1 MLKKNVYVLYPPG
14 YSGSF
19 INWAI
24 NISDSDLFEHTVK
37 NPTNTSD
44 SDIFGGAGTAH
55 LHTRIPTHQD
65 VIQHLTW
72 MLYNQ
77 PDGPRVY
84 VINAKRNFTYLSI
97 NLIAQYDPDGVFINI
112 HAGNDDLTGSFG
124 TINCITKWPIYLP
137 ALLALNP
144 LVSSTP
150 LHKEFDPTNCAND
163 IAFRNWMVLNDD
175 MVFGHNQPL
184 VHTRLQ
190 RELQKNRDWYRARHQ
205 AQPHEV
211 NENMYIPDPDLNNRL
226 FEINCADV
234 SRPEFLQWFDQFM
247 LQSQI
252 SDRYN
257 SAHVATIHP
266 SYCAA
271 QTNLQWFDS
280 IDNWKQTGQLDEY
293 LLSHSVIQSQV
304 IGLIFKHS
312 GKMFLTKEQQDRWIS
327 FYFRC
332 RGPSWPDSSLDEY
345 DFFKFPA
352 WLQDEIKTLGY
363 QFNIPGPPIQ
373 EIIDLDWENAS
384 LQQINDVYQK
394 YKAQPRN

>member
-1 MLKKNVYVLYPPG
+1 
-14 YSGSF
+14 
-19 INWAI
+19 
-24 NISDSDLFEHTVK
+24 
-37 NPTNTSD
+37 
-44 SDIFGGAGTAH
+44 
-55 LHTRIPTHQD
+55 
-65 VIQHLTW
+65 
-72 MLYNQ
+72 
-77 PDGPRVY
+77 
-84 VINAKRNFTYLSI
+84 
-97 NLIAQYDPDGVFINI
+97 
-112 HAGNDDLTGSFG
+112 
-124 TINCITKWPIYLP
+124 
-137 ALLALNP
+137 
-144 LVSSTP
+144 
-150 LHKEFDPTNCAND
+150 
-163 IAFRNWMVLNDD
+163 
-175 MVFGHNQPL
+175 
-184 VHTRLQ
+184 
-190 RELQKNRDWYRARHQ
+190 
-205 AQPHEV
+205 
-211 NENMYIPDPDLNNRL
+211 
-226 FEINCADV
+226 
-234 SRPEFLQWFDQFM
+234 M